1 MGKYKKNNNGRNKK
15 VIESKPIVRVSK
27 FFGKNYTLR
36 KIGKRMVS
44 RELILS
50 IDHFFKE
57 GQVTAEEV
65 AGGALGL
72 GLFLSILTL
81 TVGIF
86 FNILLAA
93 MLSLAMFIFACNYVL
108 TYFPKKYTE
117 NRWTVA
123 RYADFIL
130 EELLFILSST
140 GSIFDFILF
149 IANADYPLISQ
160 EFKKMA
166 NWVNSGEKPEK
177 LLVNFAHNQPT
188 ETLKIHIP
196 TILKSTEIS
205 DNFAEKTVRIAQ
217 REIRNE
223 YQRHTLELEA
233 RLLIVMG
240 IGFFIPIVISLGL
253 LIRGLGANPFFLIII
268 PMHIVILVVLERSV
282 AHSKT
287 NLLETRPKHTY
298 N

>member
-1 MGKYKKNNNGRNKK
+1 MGKYKKNNHRRNKK
-15 VIESKPIVRVSK
+15 VKESKPIIRVSK
-27 FFGKNYTLR
+27 FFGKNNCLR

-50 IDHFFKE
+50 IDYFFKE

-81 TVGIF
+81 IVGIF

-93 MLSLAMFIFACNYVL
+93 MLSLAIFIFACNYVL
-108 TYFPKKYTE
+108 TYFPKKYAE

-149 IANADYPLISQ
+149 VANADYPLISQ
-160 EFKKMA
+160 EFKKIA

-253 LIRGLGANPFFLIII
+253 LIRGLGANPLFLMII
-268 PMHIVILVVLERSV
+268 PTHILILVVLERFV
-282 AHSKT
+282 THSKT